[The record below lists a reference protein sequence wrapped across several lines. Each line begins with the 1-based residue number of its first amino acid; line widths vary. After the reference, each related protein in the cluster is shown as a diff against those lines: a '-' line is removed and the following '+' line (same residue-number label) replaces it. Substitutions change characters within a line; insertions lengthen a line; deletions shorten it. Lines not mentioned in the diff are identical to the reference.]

1 MTYAAFGATNLI
13 GETRVYNGGMWW
25 FPFCCVFGVLAWFWM
40 SDMPQHGN
48 KPLSTRFLYYV
59 CMQGNAYLASG
70 IAVGEDW

>member
-1 MTYAAFGATNLI
+1 
-13 GETRVYNGGMWW
+13 MWW